1 MLGSGAGSRFS
12 RGGGDGTREVP
23 GAGRDWGVDGFLI
36 VQEHGRRKRFLII
49 TTGGHGVGLLGKLVV
64 RRRG

>member
-1 MLGSGAGSRFS
+1 MEQGRYLGLE
-12 RGGGDGTREVP
+12 GT
-23 GAGRDWGVDGFLI
+23 GGVDGFLT

-49 TTGGHGVGLLGKLVV
+49 TTGGHGVGLLGKLGV